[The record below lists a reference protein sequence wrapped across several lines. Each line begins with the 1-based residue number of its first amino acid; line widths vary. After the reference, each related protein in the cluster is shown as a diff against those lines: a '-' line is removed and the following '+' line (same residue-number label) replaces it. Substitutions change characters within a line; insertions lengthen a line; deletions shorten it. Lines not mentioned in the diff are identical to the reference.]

1 MNIFQF
7 LRMFQRH
14 LFLLIAVPLVL
25 AVIVKYLTSNPALKY
40 NSSATIFTGI
50 ASGYDLDQD
59 KKFSLFANNTAFDNL
74 IELIK
79 SKDVATE
86 VSLRLLT
93 QNLMLNNYDP
103 NYISRKNFIRLQKNT
118 PANIKA
124 LIVKD
129 SISSPIINHES
140 EEKANIENNRA
151 DSLLEAKGAL
161 LENGKFFYIIKNQE
175 SIVDVSLRF
184 GIPISELMS
193 NNNLLDYSI
202 ATGTKLFL
210 TYVHNQ
216 YAPNSKGGDFH
227 GKDTINASYAEINPE
242 HFEESLNRIRAYT
255 LANDTNWI
263 YRMINSGNN
272 LYGVSKIADV
282 TVKRIKSSDLLT
294 LSFTSSDPGF
304 AYQTLIHIMEVFIM
318 KQKNINENQSDAVV
332 KYFQGEVDRAARRL
346 KEAEDR
352 LLYFNKSNNII
363 NYYEQSKVIAV
374 TKESLD
380 IKYQEEQ
387 IKFQSARAVIDA
399 IESQL
404 ELQDRIHLK
413 TIDIIRNR
421 NALSEVTSKIA
432 IADLYGDTDPKNIEN
447 LEKLKKEAE
456 KLKKNLSLYIEQYF
470 RFTESKDGLQTQN
483 LLARWLDNVIL
494 YEQSKASLKVLNNR
508 IREFQEYYKTFAPL
522 GATQKRIER
531 EIDVSEREYLSLLA
545 SLNTSKLKQQNIEL
559 SSNIKAVDP
568 PYFPLK
574 PIPVKTGI
582 LVIVAAFMGFA
593 VVAFVIIALEYLDNT
608 LKTPERF
615 EDKTNLKAISAYP
628 KIVPKYRS
636 YNLAFIAGR
645 LAEIAVQEIK
655 SEAAK
660 EGANKPFVV
669 CFFSSTRHEGKTELA
684 ERMAERL
691 RLFGEKVLILKR
703 AKPNIFAE
711 IMEGTDPDLLK
722 SGEKERRFE
731 DSQKA
736 RNQIIDKIPII
747 NNYFAQ
753 FLNAPVIKPYK
764 LHVDDIYYEQNNNL
778 FDTKD
783 INGLTLSQETD
794 FTQYEYIFLELPPVI
809 LETYPVKIV
818 KQADYY
824 ILVARAN
831 RVWKKADIAALKSF
845 IKNCNGKNRPVGM
858 LNGVEVELLESILG
872 ELPRKR
878 SWIRRK
884 FKSILSLQ
892 YKARYEIK

>member
-14 LFLLIAVPLVL
+14 LFLLIAVPVL
-25 AVIVKYLTSNPALKY
+25 LAAIVKYLTSNPALKY
-40 NSSATIFTGI
+40 NSSATIYTGI

-74 IELIK
+74 IELIT
-79 SKDVATE
+79 SKDVASE
-86 VSLRLLT
+86 VGLRLFT
-93 QNLMLNNYDP
+93 QNLMLDSYDP
-103 NYISRKNFIRLQKNT
+103 NYISRKNFIRLQKRT
-118 PANIKA
+118 PKYIKSLIINDSTISMNYNPEAEEQANIK
-124 LIVKD
+124 
-129 SISSPIINHES
+129 
-140 EEKANIENNRA
+140 NIKA
-151 DSLLEAKGAL
+151 DSLLQAKGAVL
-161 LENGKFFYIIKNQE
+161 QGGQFFYIVKADE
-175 SIVDVSLRF
+175 SIVDLSIKF
-184 GIPISELMS
+184 GLPISEIMS
-193 NNNLLDYSI
+193 NNNLLDYDI
-202 ATGTKLFL
+202 AEGTKIFL
-210 TYVHNQ
+210 TYAH
-216 YAPNSKGGDFH
+216 SKNASLSTHDDFH
-227 GKDTINASYAEINPE
+227 GKDTIHAVYANIDPVY
-242 HFEESLNRIRAYT
+242 FEKNLDRIRQYT
-255 LANDTNWI
+255 FANDTNWI
-263 YRMINSGNN
+263 YRMINSNN
-272 LYGVSKIADV
+272 QLYGVSKISGV
-282 TVKRIKSSDLLT
+282 NVKRIKSSDLLT
-294 LSFTSSDPGF
+294 LSYTSSDPGF
-304 AYQTLIHIMEVFIM
+304 AYQTLIHIMEVFIL

-483 LLARWLDNVIL
+483 LLARWLDNVIF

-574 PIPVKTGI
+574 PNPVKTGI

-628 KIVPKYRS
+628 KIIPKYRS
-636 YNLAFIAGR
+636 YNLPFIAGR

-660 EGANKPFVV
+660 EGANKPYVV
-669 CFFSSTRHEGKTELA
+669 CFFSSTKHEGKTELA
-684 ERMAERL
+684 QRMAERL

-703 AKPNIFAE
+703 AKPKIFAE
-711 IMEGTDPDLLK
+711 VMEGTDPDMLK
-722 SGEKERRFE
+722 ISEKERRFE
-731 DSQKA
+731 EFQKP

-783 INGLTLSQETD
+783 INELTISQETD
-794 FTQYEYIFLELPPVI
+794 FSQYEYIFLELPPI
-809 LETYPVKIV
+809 IHETYPVKIV

-831 RVWKKADIAALKSF
+831 RVWKKADISALKSF
-845 IKNCNGKNRPVGM
+845 MKNCNGKNRPVGM
-858 LNGVEVELLESILG
+858 LNGVEVDLLESILG